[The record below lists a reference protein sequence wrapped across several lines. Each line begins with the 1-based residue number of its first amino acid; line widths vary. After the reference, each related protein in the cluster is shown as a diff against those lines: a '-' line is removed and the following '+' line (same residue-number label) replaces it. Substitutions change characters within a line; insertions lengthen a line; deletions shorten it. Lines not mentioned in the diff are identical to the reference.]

1 MLRMEFADNGGGAR
15 AIDAAALNYNE
26 SASPVLRLARN
37 GILFEAGDPKTQV
50 FRVETGALCI
60 YRTCPDLTVE
70 IVEHAL
76 AGDLVGMGFL
86 QRHAANARAT
96 VETTVRCFDLD
107 AVDGLIANDP
117 HNKSRYDDAV
127 AREFTFRREHLASSA
142 RERPIVRLAAFLV
155 AVSHRSREEGGD
167 YTLIDD
173 SVDCGVIAD
182 FLGLSV
188 DLLTLALMQLEMRG
202 LVETAPFHGLR
213 LRDIPALE
221 AIADEQDNVPSSWA
235 ASLAS
240 SEDELLSAIQ

>member
-1 MLRMEFADNGGGAR
+1 MLRMECADNGREAR
-15 AIDAAALNYNE
+15 AIDVAALNYDAAV
-26 SASPVLRLARN
+26 SAILRLARN

-60 YRTCPDLTVE
+60 YRTRPDLTLEV
-70 IVEHAL
+70 IEHAL

-96 VETTVRCFDLD
+96 LETTVRCFDLD
-107 AVDGLIANDP
+107 AVDQLIENDA
-117 HNKSRYDDAV
+117 HNKTRYDDAV
-127 AREFTFRREHLASSA
+127 AREFAFRREHLVSSA
-142 RERPIVRLAAFLV
+142 RDRPIVRLAAFLV

-173 SVDCGVIAD
+173 SVDCGGIAG

-188 DLLTLALMQLEMRG
+188 DLLMLALMQLEMRG

-213 LRDIPALE
+213 LKDIPALE
-221 AIADEQDNVPSSWA
+221 AIADEQENVPTSWA

-240 SEDELLSAIQ
+240 TEDELLSAIQ